1 MTPITV
7 SVLIGVPCI
16 IAVYCF
22 IKAVKQSFKKKKNTT
37 TMQRKEGFD
46 IYDDD
51 EDWHLKTKPVWHA
64 KIDLPDISKKYKTK
78 TVINKTRITAQTSK

>member
-1 MTPITV
+1 
-7 SVLIGVPCI
+7 
-16 IAVYCF
+16 
-22 IKAVKQSFKKKKNTT
+22 
-37 TMQRKEGFD
+37 MQRKEGFD